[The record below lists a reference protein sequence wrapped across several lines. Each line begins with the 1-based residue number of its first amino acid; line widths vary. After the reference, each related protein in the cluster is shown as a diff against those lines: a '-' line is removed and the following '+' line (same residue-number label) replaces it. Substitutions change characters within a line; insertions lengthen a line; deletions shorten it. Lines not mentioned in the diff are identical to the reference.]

1 MPRREL
7 KSGKQVTDWL
17 DDLGAN
23 LKSPGNMTLIGSAAL
38 LWHAHDR
45 GITSELPESSMDV
58 DPVTDSDEVAML
70 CYEALI
76 GSEFE
81 RTHGWHV
88 NLMPESDLRELP
100 DGWKSRAT
108 ERQIGK
114 LNLLVPAPADLLA
127 PKLKRNEPRDR
138 AHAEWA
144 KRVGLIG

>member
-7 KSGKQVTDWL
+7 KSGKQVADWL
-17 DDLGAN
+17 AKLGATLKASGN
-23 LKSPGNMTLIGSAAL
+23 LTLIGSAAL
-38 LWHAHDR
+38 LWHTHDR
-45 GITSELPESSMDV
+45 GIVSELPDASMDV

-88 NLMPESDLRELP
+88 NLMPETVLNELP
-100 DGWKSRAT
+100 AGWKQRAT
-108 ERQIGK
+108 QKQIGK

-144 KRVGLIG
+144 KRVGLLG